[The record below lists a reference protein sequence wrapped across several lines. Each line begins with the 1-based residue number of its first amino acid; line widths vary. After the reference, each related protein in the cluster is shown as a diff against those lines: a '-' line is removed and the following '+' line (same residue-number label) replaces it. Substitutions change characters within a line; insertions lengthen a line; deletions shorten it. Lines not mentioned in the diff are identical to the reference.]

1 MQAEISQP
9 SEALS
14 ISDILKALEIDCGAA
29 AGEPESYFA
38 IPGNSGPRWLVP
50 AVSRGAASVLSAW
63 RPYSLTGRVKWLA
76 IRMAARAGIVRLF
89 PSVSSLTIPR
99 TSSLRWFE
107 RCGIAG
113 QAGEMVVMVGNPSSD
128 RKLTVFLLDAGHHI
142 AAVLKVG
149 LTPGGRLSVIHEAE
163 VLRELE
169 RYCWAPDFLAVL
181 PDLGAAAQKYVRGA
195 LPERGFRSE
204 YLDLLCNLPLSGASS
219 NLTDLAGALERRLRP
234 FADELDRAAPGLL
247 GRCLSYLDLDKDMPS
262 ILVHGDF
269 APWNIRKTSDS
280 GYVLVD
286 WEWADFAGLPMHDL
300 LLFHFTES
308 RLLDRGRGGY
318 AAIQEKPVFKE
329 YLTRMGLDTELLP
342 RLAIAYLL
350 ERLES
355 HCKYRDSAA
364 ISHTLNQLG
373 AVIDSLGFASSSHG
387 DAGTAK

>member
-1 MQAEISQP
+1 MPAEISQP
-9 SEALS
+9 FEALS

-29 AGEPESYFA
+29 AEEPEPYSV
-38 IPGNSGPRWLVP
+38 IPGNNGPRWLVP

-63 RPYSLTGRVKWLA
+63 RPYSLTGKVKWLA
-76 IRMAARAGIVRLF
+76 IRMAALAGIVRLF

-99 TSSLRWFE
+99 TSSRRWFE

-113 QAGEMVVMVGNPSSD
+113 QAGEMVVMVGNPSPD
-128 RKLTVFLLDAGHHI
+128 RKLTVFLLDAAHHI

-169 RYCWAPDFLAVL
+169 RYCWAPDLLAVL
-181 PDLGAAAQKYVRGA
+181 PDLGAAAQEYVRGV
-195 LPERGFRSE
+195 LPERGFRPE
-204 YLDLLCNLPLSGASS
+204 YLDLLCRLPQSGASL
-219 NLTDLAGALERRLRP
+219 NLTDLAGAMERRLRP

-247 GRCLSYLDLDKDMPS
+247 GRCLSCLDLDKDMPT
-262 ILVHGDF
+262 ILAHGDF

-280 GYVLVD
+280 GYVLID

-300 LLFHFTES
+300 LHFHFSES

-318 AAIQEKPVFKE
+318 AAIQKKPVFKE
-329 YLTRMGLDTELLP
+329 YLTRMGLDTEPLP

-355 HCKYRDSAA
+355 YFKYRDSAA
-364 ISHTLNQLG
+364 ISYTLNQLG
-373 AVIDSLGFASSSHG
+373 AVIDSL
-387 DAGTAK
+387 